1 MEPTRRTEIRGRLA
15 YDAVLQRIRILE
27 NEESPAEPS
36 EFYGHYFYFKEV
48 PQAIIEL
55 ANLVIIIHPCLCDRG
70 WNTL

>member
-1 MEPTRRTEIRGRLA
+1 MEPTRRTEIRGRIA

-48 PQAIIEL
+48 
-55 ANLVIIIHPCLCDRG
+55 ANYYLTNFISYYSRV
-70 WNTL
+70 